1 MANKTQEPGKIKL
14 EEPSLDEY
22 MKRLGLVAGE
32 TRIAGILRWMGASAS
47 SYSNW
52 RRRGTIPYKTI
63 VNALLRRRL
72 SLDWFFSP
80 YMRLELPPV
89 CDTEV
94 SENLQ
99 TYAARHASKPD
110 TEEVVRAYSQ
120 CRALLQR
127 YNATATDDLMRVM
140 LDMYFSLGQERP
152 DSREV
157 LEWLAESL
165 AKLEPSRPDSET
177 SSAR

>member
-1 MANKTQEPGKIKL
+1 MPNKTQEPSKIKL

-22 MKRLGLVAGE
+22 MKRLGMVAGE

-80 YMRLELPPV
+80 YMRLELPQV
-89 CDTEV
+89 SDTQV
-94 SENLQ
+94 SESLQ
-99 TYAARHASKPD
+99 TYAAGHASKPD
-110 TEEVVRAYSQ
+110 TEHVVRAYSQ

-127 YNATATDDLMRVM
+127 YNAKPTDDLMRVM
-140 LDMYFSLGQERP
+140 LDMYFSLEPAR
-152 DSREV
+152 DEDMRV
-157 LEWLAESL
+157 LELLAESL
-165 AKLEPSRPDSET
+165 AKLETSRPDSAT
-177 SSAR
+177 SLAR

>member
-1 MANKTQEPGKIKL
+1 MANKTHEPSKIKL

-22 MKRLGLVAGE
+22 MKRLGLLAEE
-32 TRIAGILRWMGASAS
+32 TRTAGILRWMGASAS

-89 CDTEV
+89 SDAEV
-94 SENLQ
+94 SESLQ
-99 TYAARHASKPD
+99 SYAAGHASKPD
-110 TEEVVRAYSQ
+110 SEQVVRAYSQ

-140 LDMYFSLGQERP
+140 LDMYFNLGR
-152 DSREV
+152 SREDKMQV

-165 AKLEPSRPDSET
+165 AKLESSRPDSET
-177 SSAR
+177 SSAW

>member
-1 MANKTQEPGKIKL
+1 MTNNIQKPGTIQL

-22 MKRLGLVAGE
+22 MKRLGMVAGE
-32 TRIAGILRWMGASAS
+32 TRIAGILRWMGASTS

-52 RRRGTIPYKTI
+52 RRRGTIPYKSI

-80 YMRLELPPV
+80 YMRLELPQ
-89 CDTEV
+89 V
-94 SENLQ
+94 SDINVNESLQ
-99 TYAARHASKPD
+99 TYAAGHVSKPD
-110 TEEVVRAYSQ
+110 TEQVVRAYSQ

-127 YNATATDDLMRVM
+127 YNAHATDDLMRVM
-140 LDMYFSLGQERP
+140 LDMYFNFDAAR
-152 DSREV
+152 DDNMRV

-165 AKLEPSRPDSET
+165 AKLEPSLPDSET
-177 SSAR
+177 SLAR